1 MSGTTPE
8 PVVNVTQLPVV
19 TNAANTRVLGYST
32 TTGDYLAIDPGAL
45 RGLTG
50 PTGAAGPQGGPG
62 PQGAVGPI
70 GPSGTQGIQGPQG
83 LAGPVG
89 PAGRTILNGTTAPA
103 NSLGVNEDFYINRSS
118 WQIHGPKAGGVWPAG
133 QSLIGP
139 QGPAGPAG
147 ASGGGGGTGNVQN
160 GTMAGHVP
168 VWDTTAN
175 AYVPQPMLDVTA
187 DHVPTVEVA
196 AATALT
202 VATHHRRNIVLIAAA
217 PLTLSAAAAAAGF
230 EGLVQNDTANAQNVT
245 FAAGITVL
253 QPANGTGTGGV
264 VKIAP
269 NGEIRIFVYPR
280 QGALIA
286 KIRGDVA

>member
-8 PVVNVTQLPVV
+8 PVVNVTDLPVV
-19 TNAANTRVLGYST
+19 TSAANTRVLGYST
-32 TTGDYLAIDPGAL
+32 TTGDYLVIDPGAL

-50 PTGAAGPQGGPG
+50 PTGPAGPQGGPG
-62 PQGAVGPI
+62 PQGAVGPT
-70 GPSGTQGIQGPQG
+70 GPAGVQGAQGPIG
-83 LAGPVG
+83 FPGMTG
-89 PAGRTILNGTTAPA
+89 PAGRTIHNGTTAPA
-103 NSLGVNEDFYINRSS
+103 SSIGLNDDWYINRSN

-139 QGPAGPAG
+139 QGPQGPAG
-147 ASGGGGGTGNVQN
+147 TSGGGGGTGNVTN
-160 GTMAGHVP
+160 GTVAGQVP
-168 VWDTTAN
+168 VWDATAN
-175 AYVPQPMLDVTA
+175 AYMPQAMLDVTA

-202 VATHHRRNIVLIAAA
+202 VATHHRRNVVLIGAA
-217 PLTLSAAAAAAGF
+217 PLTLSAAQAAPGF
-230 EGLVQNDTANAQNVT
+230 EGLVQNDTANAQNIT
-245 FAAGITVL
+245 FGAGITVQ

-269 NGEIRIFVYPR
+269 QGEVRVFVYSR